1 MDIRSTPLSSKL
13 INSVVGCKYLVL
25 IFFEGKDKLRNME
38 EELKKWRED
47 KKRQSLVPKENQ
59 YESTFEQ

>member
-59 YESTFEQ
+59 YDSTFEQ